1 MTHVKGLAEDDGNRW
16 GSHGVSIIQHW
27 GGGKHSNL
35 GDQSVTGG

>member
-27 GGGKHSNL
+27 GGGSTQISGTNP
-35 GDQSVTGG
+35 